1 MASPFE
7 KRAIE
12 KIRHDEA
19 FLPFVAPAPLEI
31 FLRPHA
37 QEEVLFDRLVVMTG
51 TPGSGKTT
59 MARLF
64 GVHTLLTLHRLA
76 QASEPLAELRD
87 TLAGCGAYA
96 GEYPRVAAVRIS
108 MENDYRDC
116 WECPYDEATRHRL
129 LRTLVHARAMLG
141 WFQSFRDAR
150 LDLSRIRIVGR
161 RRTPGELD
169 TIGGESA
176 LDASERAAQVEA
188 AVYRICSA
196 LLPPPVEKFP
206 AELTEPYAPLDL
218 IERFEVQ
225 IDGQDIPL
233 APLLILDDVHE
244 LAEPQRDYL
253 IRRWLALRE
262 LAISRWILMRF
273 DALNPAHILYDQSL
287 SRDLN
292 TDPAPGVQHG
302 RDITEIRLQRGERAR
317 ARTDFRSVARQMS
330 RRYLEQIPL
339 MHNRGAVDLKQMLE
353 EQLIDVEKTQRDK
366 ARQLADRAIRKN
378 VVSARQVEEFRR
390 QVEAYLERRDI
401 RGLEADVVGDAMLA
415 ILASRFGK
423 RAPQQ
428 ALFATPPEEVPDDY
442 GVRATPGVEHGARV
456 HLWHHAQIPY
466 LFGFDDLADLANEN
480 AERFL
485 NFAGK
490 LVGLIQTR
498 AIRGHDTRLPAKMQ
512 FQVLREH
519 ATELIR
525 GWNFPESNAVRRLAA
540 GMAQQCVAKS
550 IEPNAPL
557 NGGANAFG
565 IPMEE
570 YLALAT
576 DQPDLAR
583 ALQFGSAYNVF
594 ALVPQHRTK
603 NRDWC
608 LIELGGP
615 ILIAHGLTTQR
626 GGFLER
632 GVKDLIALM
641 DVEVARG

>member
-1 MASPFE
+1 MCDRTCAL
-7 KRAIE
+7 IG
-12 KIRHDEA
+12 IG
-19 FLPFVAPAPLEI
+19 PA
-31 FLRPHA
+31 
-37 QEEVLFDRLVVMTG
+37 
-51 TPGSGKTT
+51 
-59 MARLF
+59 
-64 GVHTLLTLHRLA
+64 
-76 QASEPLAELRD
+76 
-87 TLAGCGAYA
+87 
-96 GEYPRVAAVRIS
+96 
-108 MENDYRDC
+108 
-116 WECPYDEATRHRL
+116 
-129 LRTLVHARAMLG
+129 
-141 WFQSFRDAR
+141 
-150 LDLSRIRIVGR
+150 
-161 RRTPGELD
+161 
-169 TIGGESA
+169 
-176 LDASERAAQVEA
+176 
-188 AVYRICSA
+188 
-196 LLPPPVEKFP
+196 
-206 AELTEPYAPLDL
+206 
-218 IERFEVQ
+218 
-225 IDGQDIPL
+225 
-233 APLLILDDVHE
+233 
-244 LAEPQRDYL
+244 
-253 IRRWLALRE
+253 
-262 LAISRWILMRF
+262 
-273 DALNPAHILYDQSL
+273 SL
-287 SRDLN
+287 SGHLRHSIQ
-292 TDPAPGVQHG
+292 V
-302 RDITEIRLQRGERAR
+302 
-317 ARTDFRSVARQMS
+317 
-330 RRYLEQIPL
+330 
-339 MHNRGAVDLKQMLE
+339 
-353 EQLIDVEKTQRDK
+353 VEKTQRDK